1 MKIRFGFNLQDWD
14 MFEGTTPIENVV
26 FSNCS
31 NFVGFNEEIPIIS
44 FTLVSLSDNGYSVRV
59 FRSDTYENVT
69 YDQTTIGNL
78 IVGQGGTFGFD
89 ANISGTIVDKVISME
104 SRQLLRFNINGR
116 TTIAG
121 YLLAS
126 EKDVLDK
133 TITGRT
139 MFDGVF
145 NSAIGLKN
153 LNIDITG
160 FYLNASFNY
169 VYIPLLQRYYYVD
182 SIELISADFTRLHL
196 KEDVLMTWKRAIRGQ
211 KAFVSRYENSD
222 KFRLLDIRQP
232 LEDILS
238 VEDIT
243 SSASD
248 TPSTSSLVNVTFD
261 YNPSLYSASS
271 YPNVMVVTFSTSVQD
286 TRSGAYVPSPS
297 GSGLPAITPQL
308 NDREWVNFIKPSDL
322 FELTTAYISS
332 DNMATYYASVLWLP
346 FNPTTAFNLVSS
358 STSAIA
364 IKDKYI
370 GEHGTYE
377 NLSSSVPPLPTWH
390 SDISGTIN
398 LRGSCPYLIVKDF
411 TLSFDETASQTA
423 LREPN
428 AYYEMYLAF
437 VGWVKVDSSKI
448 ANKRVLIYYTMD
460 LKTGLSTAYIY
471 NYTDKYVIWSGTC
484 QIGIKL
490 DLATTN
496 IEENVKQKQANDL
509 NMILGLVSSALS
521 IGVGVASENPLAIAG
536 GILTASK
543 TIASNVNANKQIYD
557 RATMTFGTS
566 NGALYSNKEFKIV
579 RVYHK
584 NLLTTTD
591 QMNVYKHIQGLPYND
606 YVASM
611 STLTGYVEV
620 GEIHFD
626 PSGYSMF
633 QDEIEEIVQLLQGG
647 VIF

>member
-1 MKIRFGFNLQDWD
+1 MKTRYKLWKEDLLYYHGSSISNL
-14 MFEGTTPIENVV
+14 I
-26 FSNCS
+26 FSNCTNLNGFREPYTNITQLTIYS
-31 NFVGFNEEIPIIS
+31 LTQSRVEIRVSDGTNSYAFVDNEIDE
-44 FTLVSLSDNGYSVRV
+44 
-59 FRSDTYENVT
+59 
-69 YDQTTIGNL
+69 L
-78 IVGQGGTFGFD
+78 IDDESCVFD
-89 ANISGTIVDKVISME
+89 ANVSSTNINNVLSLIERGVISVN
-104 SRQLLRFNINGR
+104 QDNR
-116 TTIAG
+116 TTIVT
-121 YLLAS
+121 YKQNS
-126 EKDVLDK
+126 ENDVLDK
-133 TITGRT
+133 TLTPYL
-139 MFDGVF
+139 MFDGEF
-145 NSAIGLKN
+145 NSVIGLKN
-153 LNIDITG
+153 LVIDVSG
-160 FYLNASFNY
+160 FLVAGSYNY
-169 VYIPLLQRYYYVD
+169 VFIPAFKRYYYVN
-182 SIELISADFTRLHL
+182 SVEFLSADFTRLHL
-196 KEDVLMTWKRAIRGQ
+196 KEDVLMSWKDLIKSQ
-211 KAFVSRYENSD
+211 KAFISRYENSD
-222 KFRLLDIRQP
+222 NFKLLDVRQP

-243 SSASD
+243 SSVTD
-248 TPSTSSLVNVTFD
+248 TPVASSLVNVVFN
-261 YNPSLYSASS
+261 YKNSLYSQQSF
-271 YPNVMVVTFSTSVQD
+271 PNVMVVTFSTFVQD
-286 TRSGAYVPSPS
+286 TRGGAYVPSPS
-297 GSGLPAITPQL
+297 GSGLPDITPQL
-308 NDREWVNFIKPSDL
+308 NDREWVNFIQPSNL
-322 FELTTAYISS
+322 FYLTSAYISS

-346 FNPTTAFNLVSS
+346 FDPTTAFKLVTSNS
-358 STSAIA
+358 SAIA

-377 NLSSSVPPLPTWH
+377 NLTSSVTPLKTWH
-390 SDISGTIN
+390 SDIAGSPN

-411 TLSFDETASQTA
+411 TLSVSADASQTEI
-423 LREPN
+423 REPN

-448 ANKRVLIYYTMD
+448 INKRVLIYYTMD

-471 NYTDKYVIWSGTC
+471 NHTDKYVIWSGTC
-484 QIGIKL
+484 QIGIKI

-509 NMILGLVSSALS
+509 NMVLGLVSSALS

-543 TIASNVNANKQIYD
+543 TIASNVNSNKQIYD
-557 RATMTFGTS
+557 RATMSFGTS

-584 NLLTTTD
+584 NLLTTTE
-591 QMNVYKHIQGLPYND
+591 QMNVYKHIQGLPYNN

-626 PSGYSMF
+626 PKNNLIY